1 MTGSGKRSDALLVN
15 PGSRAAVYQ
24 ELGDRYSAIEPPSLA
39 GLFATYLR
47 KRGLSVDLV
56 TAASIRNPF
65 LIPRDSMTAVMTQR
79 ARQRQPGLLTA
90 GTVYQTPL

>member
-1 MTGSGKRSDALLVN
+1 MTGSGKRIDVLLVN
-15 PGSRAAVYQ
+15 PGSRTAVYQ

-65 LIPRDSMTAVMTQR
+65 LIPRDSMTAVMTKRAPQR
-79 ARQRQPGLLTA
+79 
-90 GTVYQTPL
+90 

>member
-47 KRGLSVDLV
+47 KRGLPVDLV

>member
-1 MTGSGKRSDALLVN
+1 MTGSGKRIDVLLVN
-15 PGSRAAVYQ
+15 PGSRTAVYQ

>member
-1 MTGSGKRSDALLVN
+1 MAGSKQRLDVLLVN
-15 PGSRAAVYQ
+15 PGSRTAVYQ

-47 KRGLSVDLV
+47 KHGLSVDLV

-65 LIPRDSMTAVMTQR
+65 LIPRDSMTAVMTKR
-79 ARQRQPGLLTA
+79 ARQR
-90 GTVYQTPL
+90 